1 MKKLARVGL
10 IIVLIT
16 HAICVSGQTFTEK
29 QFKEPAIEYWPRP
42 LWFWNAAVTGEEI
55 ASQMHAYRDK
65 CGYGG
70 FGILPFHEKFHPE
83 YLSEDYFEVYKKAL
97 ETAEELGMTMC
108 IYDEFGFPSGSAG
121 AGHGD
126 GIARFQQLY
135 PDETIGQLNKIE
147 KEING
152 SSVFEIEIPEGKLM
166 GVVAMEA
173 NSLKRIDITE
183 QVSNGKLKWNVPAGK
198 WKIMIF
204 NCVKSNE
211 PIADYLNP
219 KATKHFIEMTHDVY
233 YDHFKT
239 YFGNVV
245 DGTFFDEPS
254 MFHAQRRMWTKIYN
268 DEFEK
273 KYDFSPVKLYPA
285 LWYDIGPETQSAR
298 NYLFGFRAELYAEGF
313 TKEVNDWSVA
323 HGVTATGHT
332 APEEVLNPVNSAGDL
347 MKSFKYL
354 EIPGIDKIGGNRPAE
369 RFYKLVSSSAYNWD
383 RSLVMSETYG
393 GMGTIG
399 NKEDIRW
406 NEIFSIAMDQYAKGI
421 NILIP
426 HAVWFNDQDV
436 TFKPELSHRNP
447 LYADSLKVFNQ
458 FLSRLNLML
467 QNNGR
472 HVADIA
478 ILYPIHTL
486 QGDHFFDGPKGP
498 SNEWFKGDVALTKID
513 YDDVSNWITDYAGK
527 DFTFI
532 HPEVLDE
539 KCQVSNNKLLL
550 QNNINWEEYK
560 VLVVPSCKT
569 ISISNLKKIK
579 QFYIQGGTV
588 IFTTQLPSKSVELGK
603 DQEVAELIQ
612 YLFPEGENSKDKVS
626 LSGNGGK
633 TFYIH
638 QPNQSNLRETL
649 KQTPGVFDVDYP
661 VNEDIRY
668 IHKVIDGRDIFYFAN
683 IGDENVN
690 IPVTLRGNMKL
701 QSWDPHTGN
710 TLDFITEDNVHA
722 DTDEPT
728 TVGVL
733 KLNPFHSVFWIGESA
748 K

>member
-1 MKKLARVGL
+1 MKKPARIVL
-10 IIVLIT
+10 IIALIT
-16 HAICVSGQTFTEK
+16 HAFGVFGQTISKK
-29 QFKEPAIEYWPRP
+29 QFKNPSIEYWPRP
-42 LWFWNAAVTGEEI
+42 LWFWNAAVTGEEV
-55 ASQMHAYRDK
+55 ASQMQDYRDK

-70 FGILPFHEKFHPE
+70 FGILPFHDNFHPE
-83 YLSEDYFEVYKKAL
+83 YLSEDYFEVYKKTL
-97 ETAEELGMTMC
+97 ETAEQLGMTMC

-126 GIARFQQLY
+126 GTARFQQLY

-147 KEING
+147 KEVNG
-152 SSVFEIEIPEGKLM
+152 SSVCELEISEGKLM
-166 GVVAMEA
+166 GVVAMQV
-173 NSLKRIDITE
+173 NNLKRIDITE
-183 QVSNGKLKWNVPAGK
+183 QVSNGKLKWNVPEGK
-198 WKIMIF
+198 WKVMIF

-219 KATKHFIEMTHDVY
+219 KAVKHFINMTHDVY

-239 YFGNVV
+239 FFGSVIS
-245 DGTFFDEPS
+245 GTFFDEPS
-254 MFHAQRRMWTKIYN
+254 MFHAQRRMWTGIYN
-268 DEFEK
+268 DEFEN
-273 KYDFSPVKLYPA
+273 KYGFSPVSLYPA
-285 LWYDIGPETQSAR
+285 LWYDIGPDTQSAR

-313 TKEVNDWSVA
+313 TKEVNEWSVA

-399 NKEDIRW
+399 NKEDIKW

-421 NILIP
+421 NMLIP

-498 SNEWFKGDVALTKID
+498 SNEWFKGDVAVTKID
-513 YDDVSNWITDYAGK
+513 YDDVSNWITNYAGK

-539 KCQVSNNKLLL
+539 KCQVSNKKLLL
-550 QNNINWEEYK
+550 QNTVNWEEYK
-560 VLVVPSCKT
+560 VLLVPSCKT

-579 QFYIQGGTV
+579 DFYEKGGTV

-603 DQEVAELIQ
+603 DQEVAGLIQ
-612 YLFPEGENSKDKVS
+612 FIFPEGENSTGKVYHND
-626 LSGNGGK
+626 NGGK
-633 TFYIH
+633 AYFIH
-638 QPNQSNLRETL
+638 QPNRQNLREIL
-649 KQTPGVFDVDYP
+649 KQTTGIFDVEYP

-668 IHKVIDGRDIFYFAN
+668 IHKVIGGKEVFYFAN
-683 IGDENVN
+683 IGGESVN
-690 IPVTLRGNMKL
+690 IPITLRGNMEL
-701 QSWDPHTGN
+701 QSWNPHTGIIGSLVTKN
-710 TLDFITEDNVHA
+710 IEMPGAVI
-722 DTDEPT
+722 PVT
-728 TVGVL
+728 TSRL
-733 KLNPFHSVFWIGESA
+733 ILNPFKSCFWVEN
-748 K
+748 